1 MAQIK
6 DVRLI
11 GSGKLIT
18 SLDELRNIVKENIEA
33 IEKNDLKT
41 YFEKAYSEIENYV
54 KILSREYEVK
64 KKIDYSQ
71 PRLERTEF
79 VIRYGEEQ
87 YREFLNAICQSI
99 FSNSESFI
107 IKCINIEGIG
117 LSSGERALL
126 NLFSWIVFFPQ

>member
-1 MAQIK
+1 M
-6 DVRLI
+6 
-11 GSGKLIT
+11 
-18 SLDELRNIVKENIEA
+18 
-33 IEKNDLKT
+33 KT

-64 KKIDYSQ
+64 KKFDYSQ

-99 FSNSESFI
+99 FSNGESFI

-126 NLFSWIVFFPQ
+126 NLFSWIVFFHSIEKYDMGN